1 MATHSSILAWRI
13 PVDRGAW
20 QATVD
25 GVAKSQTLLKWLS
38 ILSFYREG
46 IWGFK
51 VMNNTNWP
59 REEESRIL
67 VLVARLLNKVPK
79 LWNAR
84 WKWPIS
90 ALDLYKPRWG
100 KRLLLL
106 HCLNRK
112 SSASPQIA
120 ASGAN
125 SRWAEMVSSPLTAE
139 EVEVAVEVT
148 QVMCLNR
155 SE

>member
-25 GVAKSQTLLKWLS
+25 GVAKNQTLLKWLS
-38 ILSFYREG
+38 TLSFYREG

-51 VMNNTNWP
+51 VMNNINWP

-112 SSASPQIA
+112 SSAAAQIS

-125 SRWAEMVSSPLTAE
+125 SRWAEMVSSALTAE
-139 EVEVAVEVT
+139 EVGVAVEVT